1 MKRDLV
7 LEKIKVSLF
16 SLDILTFKLTQVS
29 RRSSQSVSVAVVMN
43 TLTCVILV
51 YKVQLQEVSG
61 NA

>member
-1 MKRDLV
+1 VKRDLV
-7 LEKIKVSLF
+7 LEKIKVSLL

-43 TLTCVILV
+43 TLTCVLLV

>member
-7 LEKIKVSLF
+7 LEKIKVSLL

-43 TLTCVILV
+43 TLTCVLLV

>member
-43 TLTCVILV
+43 TLTCVLLV

>member
-1 MKRDLV
+1 VKRDLV

-43 TLTCVILV
+43 TLTCVLLV